1 MVWKPLFVSFG
12 QTRTQ
17 HRGAVQT
24 QNGIHRSVVDE
35 MGHQLMGAVLGLA
48 QAGLLVGDVHEV
60 IDVGVIG
67 GKMSPGDAKRCVASA
82 DGQIHQCDHNSY
94 LRLNN
99 KSVFLMSGR
108 SVFAGHLK
116 NAFFHYIP
124 IPQKRQGQTAPAPAK
139 FYLPNLGMLRKRSAF
154 SCL

>member
-1 MVWKPLFVSFG
+1 
-12 QTRTQ
+12 
-17 HRGAVQT
+17 
-24 QNGIHRSVVDE
+24 
-35 MGHQLMGAVLGLA
+35 
-48 QAGLLVGDVHEV
+48 
-60 IDVGVIG
+60 
-67 GKMSPGDAKRCVASA
+67 
-82 DGQIHQCDHNSY
+82 
-94 LRLNN
+94 
-99 KSVFLMSGR
+99 MSGA